1 MAGVRDKDGRRLD
14 VTPRS
19 VSRSR
24 PQKTATIVA
33 AGIVDRIT
41 AEQLGEGDSLPP
53 ERVLMEDFNV
63 GRGTMRE
70 ALRYLELQG
79 VLTIKTGPK
88 GGPLVATPDSRHLAS
103 TFALLMQF
111 AGTEFRSVIEARQ
124 GLEPMTARLAASAD
138 DAHTVEA
145 LQESVERMGANL
157 SDWDTFLDE
166 NRQFHDLIAWGSGN
180 PIFGY
185 LINSLHWI
193 TDGTVLGIDY
203 PLRFRKAVLEAH
215 QSIADAVA
223 AADPDASEAAMKAHM
238 DDTLVYFEKRYSN
251 VLTHKLSWE
260 HFGGA

>member
-1 MAGVRDKDGRRLD
+1 MTIKAAGLEKLVTHLRTEYADMMTGDGFVKLRE
-14 VTPRS
+14 S
-19 VSRSR
+19 VSRCQIR
-24 PQKTATIVA
+24 PTGFTGK
-33 AGIVDRIT
+33 RPKRKK
-41 AEQLGEGDSLPP
+41 GE
-53 ERVLMEDFNV
+53 
-63 GRGTMRE
+63 
-70 ALRYLELQG
+70 
-79 VLTIKTGPK
+79 
-88 GGPLVATPDSRHLAS
+88 
-103 TFALLMQF
+103 
-111 AGTEFRSVIEARQ
+111 
-124 GLEPMTARLAASAD
+124 AASAD